1 MKIARVSQMRDMD
14 RMAIERYGIR
24 EELLME
30 NAGEAVYFALSRRY
44 AMSGKRFAVFCGGG
58 NNGGDGFVVARKL
71 HAAGAAVDVCL
82 LADPER
88 FSGAAQLNRE
98 IVMALGLP
106 VKRIVDAG
114 EAARVAQGADVM
126 IDAIFGTGL
135 AREVS
140 GIYLEVIEAVN
151 RCGKPVV
158 SVDIP
163 SGVQGDTGR
172 VMGAAVK
179 ADLTVTF
186 GLPKI
191 GNLLYPGYDLCGDL
205 FVTHISFPPELQE
218 APWLDVALNLPG
230 VLPPR
235 DPDGHKGSFG
245 QALFICGAASY
256 YGAPFLAAYAFL
268 RAGGG
273 YSRLAVPAAMAPFI
287 AVEGREI
294 VLVPMAETSTGS
306 ISEENA
312 DGLLTLSEDMEMVV
326 MGPGLSLDQETQRL
340 VVDLAVRIER
350 PLLLDGDGITA
361 VCRDLDCIRHRKAP
375 TVLTPHPGEMARIAG
390 VATAEIQADRVAA
403 VQKAARDLG
412 VHIVLKGAHSL
423 IGCPDGRVYVNLS
436 GNSGMGSAGSGDVL
450 TGAIAAMLGLGLG
463 FEEAVLKGVFIH
475 GLAGDLVAQSMG
487 EDGMTARDVLE
498 HLPQAVRLDREGRA
512 EDVLGRSY
520 RGPIII

>member
-1 MKIARVSQMRDMD
+1 MKVARVSQMRDMD
-14 RMAIERYGIR
+14 RTAIERYGIR

-30 NAGEAVYFALSRRY
+30 NAGEAVYFALSQRY
-44 AMSGKRFAVFCGGG
+44 ETGGRRFAVFCGGG
-58 NNGGDGFVVARKL
+58 NNGGDGFVIARKL
-71 HAAGAAVDVCL
+71 HAAGAFVEVCL

-106 VKRIVDAG
+106 VRRIREAG
-114 EAARVAQGADVM
+114 EAAGVIREADIL

-140 GIYLEVIEAVN
+140 GVFREVIEAIN
-151 RCGKPVV
+151 RSGKPVV

-179 ADLTVTF
+179 ADMTVTF

-191 GNLLYPGYDLCGDL
+191 GNMLYPGSGLCGEL

-218 APWLDVALNLPG
+218 APGLDIAVNLPPA
-230 VLPPR
+230 LPPR

-245 QALFICGAASY
+245 QALFISGAADY
-256 YGAPFLAAYAFL
+256 YGAPYLSAYAFL
-268 RAGGG
+268 KAGGG
-273 YSRLAVPAAMAPFI
+273 YSRLAVPCAMAPFI

-294 VLVPMAETSTGS
+294 VLVPMTETDMGG
-306 ISEENA
+306 ISEEN
-312 DGLLTLSEDMEMVV
+312 GGRLLDLSQRMDMIV
-326 MGPGLSLDQETQRL
+326 MGPGLSLEQETQRL
-340 VVDLAVRIER
+340 VVDLAARIGR
-350 PLLLDGDGITA
+350 PLLIDGDGITA
-361 VCRDLDCIRHRKAP
+361 VCSDLDCVRGREAP
-375 TVLTPHPGEMARIAG
+375 TVLTPHPGEMARLAG
-390 VATAEIQADRVAA
+390 ATTAEIQNDRVGA
-403 VQKAARDLG
+403 VRKAARDLRAH
-412 VHIVLKGAHSL
+412 VVLKGAHSL

-450 TGAIAAMLGLGLG
+450 TGIIPAMHGLGLG
-463 FEEAVLKGVFIH
+463 FEEAVQKGVFIH
-475 GLAGDLVAQSMG
+475 GLAGDLAAQAMG
-487 EDGMTARDVLE
+487 EDGMTARDVLG

-512 EDVLGRSY
+512 EEVLGRSY
-520 RGPIII
+520 RGPVVI